1 MSKDNK
7 KITVDE
13 LVKKYNT
20 LNNDDL
26 KQKLIK
32 SIVTTEYLP
41 YELKATICEKIVET
55 SYYIKVKDING
66 NEHKKLHV
74 NSITNYMLYCLSLID
89 YYTTISI
96 DYNESLESFNKL
108 NKTELL
114 DVILNCIPEREIK
127 EFRMILDMVESDL
140 IQNEYETHAFISSQ
154 VERFG
159 ELAGLTLTPLLE
171 QLINAVNNIDDK
183 TIDKIM
189 NGLKKV
195 EKLNKFTGKR

>member
-140 IQNEYETHAFISSQ
+140 IQNEYEAHAFISSQ

>member
-41 YELKATICEKIVET
+41 YELKATICKKIVET

>member
-1 MSKDNK
+1 M
-7 KITVDE
+7 
-13 LVKKYNT
+13 
-20 LNNDDL
+20 
-26 KQKLIK
+26 
-32 SIVTTEYLP
+32 
-41 YELKATICEKIVET
+41 ET